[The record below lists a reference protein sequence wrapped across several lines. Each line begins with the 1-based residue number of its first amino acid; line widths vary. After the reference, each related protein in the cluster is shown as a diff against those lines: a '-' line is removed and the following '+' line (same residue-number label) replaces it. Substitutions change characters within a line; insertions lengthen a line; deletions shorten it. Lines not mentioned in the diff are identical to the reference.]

1 MAFVGTRT
9 QLSSD
14 KAVAL
19 ADVASQNIDLV
30 EKDNSKVEEYLC
42 SVLSTVQRLPPFEF
56 RNDNG
61 HCYLDVKTDQEIVY
75 FSKRKMSIIPMMDP
89 RV

>member
-19 ADVASQNIDLV
+19 ADVGSQNIDLV

-56 RNDNG
+56 RNMNG